1 MNAPMPAGLRPSK
14 QDRPPEWAITCPVP
28 GCGAQ
33 PGARC
38 TTPRGR
44 HLAAGSHPS
53 RLDTWL
59 VQQENAA

>member
-14 QDRPPEWAITCPVP
+14 QNRPPEWAITCPVP